1 VNDERRNAQVM
12 NDPKKIIVALD
23 YSSENSALHLLSLL
37 DPTFCR
43 VKIGKELFTRYGPD
57 LVRKVTHLGF
67 EVFLDLK
74 FHDIP
79 NTVAGAISAAAD
91 LGVWMVNVHAA
102 GGRSMLAAARKVI
115 TEKMPIKLVAVTV
128 LTSLSPLDLQETG
141 VIGLPEQQ
149 VLRLAGMA
157 ADCGLDGVVC
167 SANEIESLRLNLP
180 TKFLL
185 VTPGIR
191 PLGDNPGD
199 QKRIETPARALAKG
213 SDYLVIG
220 RPITQAS
227 DPSQKL
233 QEILLE
239 IQGKI

>member
-1 VNDERRNAQVM
+1 M

>member
-1 VNDERRNAQVM
+1 M

-23 YSSENSALHLLSLL
+23 YSSEKSALHLLSLL
-37 DPTFCR
+37 DPTLCR

-57 LVRKVTHLGF
+57 LVRKIIHSGF

-79 NTVAGAISAAAD
+79 NTVAGAIGAAAD

-102 GGRSMLAAARKVI
+102 GGRNMLAAARKVI

-191 PLGDNPGD
+191 PLGDNSGD
-199 QKRIETPARALAKG
+199 QKRIETPARALSKG

>member
-1 VNDERRNAQVM
+1 
-12 NDPKKIIVALD
+12 
-23 YSSENSALHLLSLL
+23 
-37 DPTFCR
+37 

-141 VIGLPEQQ
+141 VLGLPEQQ

-167 SANEIESLRLNLP
+167 SANEIELLRLNLP

>member
-1 VNDERRNAQVM
+1 M

-141 VIGLPEQQ
+141 VMGLPEQQ

-167 SANEIESLRLNLP
+167 SANEIELLRLNLP